1 MVGEAFHFV
10 SFVPIGGR
18 LYELDGLKPFPIDHG
33 TCNDMDWTD
42 KFRSVITDRLGITAD
57 EYNEIRFNLMAVV
70 PDRRLAIQHK
80 LKMLRTN
87 KQIVLDALQHL
98 LKIKEKS
105 GANGSSESGGN
116 VKTETQND
124 ATKPGT
130 SELSEDTK
138 VSLSF
143 FNLIVYYYK
152 F

>member
-1 MVGEAFHFV
+1 MYIFLGEAFHFV

-18 LYELDGLKPFPIDHG
+18 LFELDGLKPFPIDHG
-33 TCNDMDWTD
+33 PCNDMEWTD

-98 LKIKEKS
+98 VKIKEKS
-105 GANGSSESGGN
+105 STNI
-116 VKTETQND
+116 KTEKEVETVKAGISNE
-124 ATKPGT
+124 
-130 SELSEDTK
+130 ELK
-138 VSLSF
+138 VNKL
-143 FNLIVYYYK
+143 
-152 F
+152 

>member
-1 MVGEAFHFV
+1 MAFISAGEAFHFV

-18 LYELDGLKPFPIDHG
+18 LYELDGLKPYPIDHG

-98 LKIKEKS
+98 LKIKEKNA
-105 GANGSSESGGN
+105 ANGGVESGGN
-116 VKTETQND
+116 IVKVENQVD
-124 ATKPGT
+124 STKT
-130 SELSEDTK
+130 ISSDILEEVK
-138 VSLSF
+138 VSSF
-143 FNLIVYYYK
+143 LYFISL
-152 F
+152 